1 MKRSNFILLRDLE
14 DPSNQASG
22 VLWGMLSNYV
32 YGTLPPIALKGELFE
47 ALPADEQ
54 LVGIED
60 KIAIRGLKQK
70 YLKVE
75 CPKEDLQAINEHDAQ
90 ILLAVQSYSERCR
103 MLNERQD
110 LLRWGGSENEG
121 CQVLVWIEDLR
132 KNVGAIVHYK
142 GALPPYDGIM
152 FGVEIVDPRF
162 RNRGTTDGVFR
173 CQRYFRCSPGAGLFV
188 SLDKLTVPVEEPDD
202 NVKEDN
208 VQDDYTCIEIETK
221 PSGEDSGME
230 SSEHSLMEAE
240 LLQERSEALIV
251 DENNTDGSETA
262 GELDGCENLE
272 ECRNDTLLKEE
283 KSSEDEVEDFKQLYM
298 KEKKLLHEAQ
308 YRMKESK
315 LRIASLEK
323 RLDEELAIREK
334 LAEKCNALHKQLC
347 EEALHRAEAESL
359 LEEERSKIRKMQKRF
374 DREWA
379 EFERRLIEERA
390 AKSDMERQLND
401 STRQIEEERDTKVT
415 LQREL
420 EALQERLINQGEFE
434 QQRQQQQETIH
445 GEKVEA
451 HPDLESRDWIISRD
465 EVEVSKERSLGT
477 GGWGVVKEG
486 KFRGCRV
493 AVKQIHELILSP
505 HNRRLF
511 MREMGIASRCRHPC
525 LLQFIG
531 ATNDDGVPLFVTELM
546 DISLRDL
553 LEKQPLD
560 KADLVTIA
568 LDVSRALN
576 YLHLNRPPII
586 HRDVSSANVLLW
598 RRDKQWRAKVADYGT
613 ANFMR
618 QCRTI
623 NPGAVIYSAP
633 EALSPEQSPK
643 IDVYSFGLLLCEMC
657 IRELPVP
664 HQSRDQISLITDRVF
679 RDLVMSCVRQDPGER
694 PNMAEVISEL
704 GQMEQK
710 S

>member
-1 MKRSNFILLRDLE
+1 
-14 DPSNQASG
+14 
-22 VLWGMLSNYV
+22 
-32 YGTLPPIALKGELFE
+32 
-47 ALPADEQ
+47 
-54 LVGIED
+54 
-60 KIAIRGLKQK
+60 
-70 YLKVE
+70 
-75 CPKEDLQAINEHDAQ
+75 
-90 ILLAVQSYSERCR
+90 
-103 MLNERQD
+103 
-110 LLRWGGSENEG
+110 
-121 CQVLVWIEDLR
+121 
-132 KNVGAIVHYK
+132 
-142 GALPPYDGIM
+142 
-152 FGVEIVDPRF
+152 
-162 RNRGTTDGVFR
+162 
-173 CQRYFRCSPGAGLFV
+173 
-188 SLDKLTVPVEEPDD
+188 
-202 NVKEDN
+202 
-208 VQDDYTCIEIETK
+208 
-221 PSGEDSGME
+221 ME

-240 LLQERSEALIV
+240 LLQERREALIL
-251 DENNTDGSETA
+251 DEKKTDGSETT
-262 GELDGCENLE
+262 GELDGCESQ
-272 ECRNDTLLKEE
+272 ECRNDTPLKEE
-283 KSSEDEVEDFKQLYM
+283 KSSEDEEEDFKQLYL
-298 KEKKLLHEAQ
+298 KEKKLLYEAQ
-308 YRMKESK
+308 YRLKESK
-315 LRIASLEK
+315 LRISSLEK

-334 LAEKCNALHKQLC
+334 LAEKCNALHKDLS
-347 EEALHRAEAESL
+347 EETLHRTEAESL

-401 STRQIEEERDTKVT
+401 SRRQIEEERTTKMT

-420 EALQERLINQGEFE
+420 DALQERLSHQGEFE
-434 QQRQQQQETIH
+434 QQRQQQQQQQQETVH
-445 GEKVEA
+445 SETHAVEA

-465 EVEVSKERSLGT
+465 EVEVSEERSLGT

-560 KADLVTIA
+560 KADVVTIA

-623 NPGAVIYSAP
+623 NPGAAIYSAP
-633 EALSPEQSPK
+633 EALSAEQSPK
-643 IDVYSFGLLLCEMC
+643 
-657 IRELPVP
+657 
-664 HQSRDQISLITDRVF
+664 
-679 RDLVMSCVRQDPGER
+679 VRQMNFCCCCCFLFLILWTKLLR
-694 PNMAEVISEL
+694 H
-704 GQMEQK
+704 
-710 S
+710 

>member
-1 MKRSNFILLRDLE
+1 
-14 DPSNQASG
+14 
-22 VLWGMLSNYV
+22 
-32 YGTLPPIALKGELFE
+32 
-47 ALPADEQ
+47 
-54 LVGIED
+54 
-60 KIAIRGLKQK
+60 
-70 YLKVE
+70 
-75 CPKEDLQAINEHDAQ
+75 
-90 ILLAVQSYSERCR
+90 
-103 MLNERQD
+103 
-110 LLRWGGSENEG
+110 
-121 CQVLVWIEDLR
+121 
-132 KNVGAIVHYK
+132 
-142 GALPPYDGIM
+142 
-152 FGVEIVDPRF
+152 
-162 RNRGTTDGVFR
+162 
-173 CQRYFRCSPGAGLFV
+173 
-188 SLDKLTVPVEEPDD
+188 
-202 NVKEDN
+202 
-208 VQDDYTCIEIETK
+208 
-221 PSGEDSGME
+221 ME

-240 LLQERSEALIV
+240 LLQERSETSIL
-251 DENNTDGSETA
+251 DENNTDGSETT
-262 GELDGCENLE
+262 GELDGCESE

-283 KSSEDEVEDFKQLYM
+283 KSSEDEEEDFKQLYL

-308 YRMKESK
+308 YQLKESS
-315 LRIASLEK
+315 LRISSLEK
-323 RLDEELAIREK
+323 QLDEELAIREK
-334 LAEKCNALHKQLC
+334 LAEKCNALHKHLS

-390 AKSDMERQLND
+390 AKSDVERQLND
-401 STRQIEEERDTKVT
+401 STRQIEEERNTKVT

-420 EALQERLINQGEFE
+420 EAFQERLSHQG
-434 QQRQQQQETIH
+434 QPQQQQQETSH
-445 GEKVEA
+445 GETVEA

-465 EVEVSKERSLGT
+465 EVEVSKGKSLGT

-546 DISLRDL
+546 DVSLRDL

-598 RRDKQWRAKVADYGT
+598 RRDKQWRAKLADYGT

-643 IDVYSFGLLLCEMC
+643 
-657 IRELPVP
+657 
-664 HQSRDQISLITDRVF
+664 
-679 RDLVMSCVRQDPGER
+679 VRQM
-694 PNMAEVISEL
+694 NFCCFFS
-704 GQMEQK
+704 
-710 S
+710 

>member
-1 MKRSNFILLRDLE
+1 MQFSF
-14 DPSNQASG
+14 PS
-22 VLWGMLSNYV
+22 VV
-32 YGTLPPIALKGELFE
+32 
-47 ALPADEQ
+47 
-54 LVGIED
+54 
-60 KIAIRGLKQK
+60 
-70 YLKVE
+70 
-75 CPKEDLQAINEHDAQ
+75 
-90 ILLAVQSYSERCR
+90 
-103 MLNERQD
+103 
-110 LLRWGGSENEG
+110 
-121 CQVLVWIEDLR
+121 
-132 KNVGAIVHYK
+132 
-142 GALPPYDGIM
+142 
-152 FGVEIVDPRF
+152 
-162 RNRGTTDGVFR
+162 
-173 CQRYFRCSPGAGLFV
+173 
-188 SLDKLTVPVEEPDD
+188 
-202 NVKEDN
+202 EDN
-208 VQDDYTCIEIETK
+208 EQDDYTCIEVETK

-230 SSEHSLMEAE
+230 SSEHSLMGAD
-240 LLQERSEALIV
+240 LLKESSEALIL
-251 DENNTDGSETA
+251 DESNTDDSETT
-262 GELDGCENLE
+262 GEFDGCDSE
-272 ECRNDTLLKEE
+272 ECKNDTLRNQE
-283 KSSEDEVEDFKQLYM
+283 KKASEDEEEDFKQLYL

-308 YRMKESK
+308 YRLKESK

-323 RLDEELAIREK
+323 RLDEELVIREK
-334 LAEKCNALHKQLC
+334 LAEKCNALHKHLS

-359 LEEERSKIRKMQKRF
+359 LEDERSKIRKMQKRF

-390 AKSDMERQLND
+390 ATSDMERQLND
-401 STRQIEEERDTKVT
+401 SVSRMEEERKTKAT

-420 EALQERLINQGEFE
+420 EALQERLSHQAEFD
-434 QQRQQQQETIH
+434 QQQTVQSETH
-445 GEKVEA
+445 SVEA
-451 HPDLESRDWIISRD
+451 HPVLESRDWIISRD
-465 EVEVSKERSLGT
+465 EVEVSEGRSLGT

-560 KADLVTIA
+560 KADVVTIA
-568 LDVSRALN
+568 LDVTRALN

-598 RRDKQWRAKVADYGT
+598 RRDKQWHAKVADYGT

-643 IDVYSFGLLLCEMC
+643 VRQMNSSLFFHVLIIWNKLLL
-657 IRELPVP
+657 P
-664 HQSRDQISLITDRVF
+664 
-679 RDLVMSCVRQDPGER
+679 
-694 PNMAEVISEL
+694 
-704 GQMEQK
+704 
-710 S
+710 

>member
-1 MKRSNFILLRDLE
+1 MQFSF
-14 DPSNQASG
+14 PS
-22 VLWGMLSNYV
+22 VV
-32 YGTLPPIALKGELFE
+32 
-47 ALPADEQ
+47 
-54 LVGIED
+54 
-60 KIAIRGLKQK
+60 
-70 YLKVE
+70 
-75 CPKEDLQAINEHDAQ
+75 
-90 ILLAVQSYSERCR
+90 
-103 MLNERQD
+103 
-110 LLRWGGSENEG
+110 
-121 CQVLVWIEDLR
+121 
-132 KNVGAIVHYK
+132 
-142 GALPPYDGIM
+142 
-152 FGVEIVDPRF
+152 
-162 RNRGTTDGVFR
+162 
-173 CQRYFRCSPGAGLFV
+173 
-188 SLDKLTVPVEEPDD
+188 
-202 NVKEDN
+202 EDN
-208 VQDDYTCIEIETK
+208 EQDDYTCIEVETK

-230 SSEHSLMEAE
+230 SSEHSLMGAD
-240 LLQERSEALIV
+240 LLKERSEALIL
-251 DENNTDGSETA
+251 DESNTDDSETT
-262 GELDGCENLE
+262 GEFDGCDSE
-272 ECRNDTLLKEE
+272 EYKNDTLRNQVK
-283 KSSEDEVEDFKQLYM
+283 KASEDEEEDFKQLYL
-298 KEKKLLHEAQ
+298 KEKKLLYEAQ
-308 YRMKESK
+308 YRLKESK

-323 RLDEELAIREK
+323 RLDEELVIREK
-334 LAEKCNALHKQLC
+334 LAEKCNSLHKHLS

-374 DREWA
+374 DREWV

-390 AKSDMERQLND
+390 ATSDVERQLND
-401 STRQIEEERDTKVT
+401 SVSRMEEERKTKAT

-420 EALQERLINQGEFE
+420 EALQERLSHQAEFE
-434 QQRQQQQETIH
+434 QQQTVQGETH
-445 GEKVEA
+445 SVEA

-465 EVEVSKERSLGT
+465 EVEVSEGRSLGT

-560 KADLVTIA
+560 KADVVTIA
-568 LDVSRALN
+568 LDVTRALN

-643 IDVYSFGLLLCEMC
+643 
-657 IRELPVP
+657 
-664 HQSRDQISLITDRVF
+664 
-679 RDLVMSCVRQDPGER
+679 VRQM
-694 PNMAEVISEL
+694 NSSL
-704 GQMEQK
+704 FFHFF
-710 S
+710 

>member
-1 MKRSNFILLRDLE
+1 
-14 DPSNQASG
+14 
-22 VLWGMLSNYV
+22 
-32 YGTLPPIALKGELFE
+32 
-47 ALPADEQ
+47 
-54 LVGIED
+54 
-60 KIAIRGLKQK
+60 
-70 YLKVE
+70 
-75 CPKEDLQAINEHDAQ
+75 
-90 ILLAVQSYSERCR
+90 
-103 MLNERQD
+103 
-110 LLRWGGSENEG
+110 
-121 CQVLVWIEDLR
+121 
-132 KNVGAIVHYK
+132 
-142 GALPPYDGIM
+142 
-152 FGVEIVDPRF
+152 
-162 RNRGTTDGVFR
+162 
-173 CQRYFRCSPGAGLFV
+173 
-188 SLDKLTVPVEEPDD
+188 
-202 NVKEDN
+202 
-208 VQDDYTCIEIETK
+208 
-221 PSGEDSGME
+221 ME

-283 KSSEDEVEDFKQLYM
+283 KSSEDEVEDFKQLYL

-420 EALQERLINQGEFE
+420 EALQERLINQGEFQ

-643 IDVYSFGLLLCEMC
+643 
-657 IRELPVP
+657 
-664 HQSRDQISLITDRVF
+664 
-679 RDLVMSCVRQDPGER
+679 VRQMNFCCCFFFPI
-694 PNMAEVISEL
+694 NHICHKKTLVIIGSLLKEH
-704 GQMEQK
+704 
-710 S
+710 

>member
-1 MKRSNFILLRDLE
+1 MRFSF
-14 DPSNQASG
+14 PSF
-22 VLWGMLSNYV
+22 L
-32 YGTLPPIALKGELFE
+32 
-47 ALPADEQ
+47 
-54 LVGIED
+54 
-60 KIAIRGLKQK
+60 
-70 YLKVE
+70 
-75 CPKEDLQAINEHDAQ
+75 
-90 ILLAVQSYSERCR
+90 
-103 MLNERQD
+103 
-110 LLRWGGSENEG
+110 
-121 CQVLVWIEDLR
+121 
-132 KNVGAIVHYK
+132 
-142 GALPPYDGIM
+142 
-152 FGVEIVDPRF
+152 
-162 RNRGTTDGVFR
+162 
-173 CQRYFRCSPGAGLFV
+173 
-188 SLDKLTVPVEEPDD
+188 DD
-202 NVKEDN
+202 NE
-208 VQDDYTCIEIETK
+208 QDDYTCIEVETK

-240 LLQERSEALIV
+240 LLQARSEALIL
-251 DENNTDGSETA
+251 DESNTDGSETT
-262 GELDGCENLE
+262 GELDGCESE
-272 ECRNDTLLKEE
+272 ECRNDTLLKED
-283 KSSEDEVEDFKQLYM
+283 KSSEGEEEDFKQLYL
-298 KEKKLLHEAQ
+298 KENKLLYEAQ
-308 YRMKESK
+308 YRLKESK
-315 LRIASLEK
+315 FRITSLEK

-334 LAEKCNALHKQLC
+334 LAEKYNALHKHIS
-347 EEALHRAEAESL
+347 EETLHRAEAESL

-401 STRQIEEERDTKVT
+401 SRRQIEEERNTTVT

-420 EALQERLINQGEFE
+420 EALQERLNHEGEFE
-434 QQRQQQQETIH
+434 QPRQPQQPLQETVH
-445 GEKVEA
+445 SETHAVEA
-451 HPDLESRDWIISRD
+451 HPVLESRDWIISRD
-465 EVEVSKERSLGT
+465 EVEVSEERDLGT

-553 LEKQPLD
+553 LEKQLLD
-560 KADLVTIA
+560 KAEVVTIA

-643 IDVYSFGLLLCEMC
+643 
-657 IRELPVP
+657 
-664 HQSRDQISLITDRVF
+664 
-679 RDLVMSCVRQDPGER
+679 VR
-694 PNMAEVISEL
+694 
-704 GQMEQK
+704 
-710 S
+710 

>member
-1 MKRSNFILLRDLE
+1 
-14 DPSNQASG
+14 
-22 VLWGMLSNYV
+22 
-32 YGTLPPIALKGELFE
+32 
-47 ALPADEQ
+47 
-54 LVGIED
+54 
-60 KIAIRGLKQK
+60 
-70 YLKVE
+70 
-75 CPKEDLQAINEHDAQ
+75 
-90 ILLAVQSYSERCR
+90 
-103 MLNERQD
+103 
-110 LLRWGGSENEG
+110 
-121 CQVLVWIEDLR
+121 
-132 KNVGAIVHYK
+132 
-142 GALPPYDGIM
+142 
-152 FGVEIVDPRF
+152 
-162 RNRGTTDGVFR
+162 
-173 CQRYFRCSPGAGLFV
+173 
-188 SLDKLTVPVEEPDD
+188 
-202 NVKEDN
+202 
-208 VQDDYTCIEIETK
+208 
-221 PSGEDSGME
+221 ME

-283 KSSEDEVEDFKQLYM
+283 KSSEDEVEDFKQLYL
-298 KEKKLLHEAQ
+298 KENKLLHEVQ

-493 AVKQIHELILSP
+493 AVKQIHKLILSP

-633 EALSPEQSPK
+633 EVLSPEQSPK
-643 IDVYSFGLLLCEMC
+643 
-657 IRELPVP
+657 
-664 HQSRDQISLITDRVF
+664 
-679 RDLVMSCVRQDPGER
+679 VRQMNFCCFFFPI
-694 PNMAEVISEL
+694 NHICHKKTLVIIGSLLKEH
-704 GQMEQK
+704 
-710 S
+710 

>member
-1 MKRSNFILLRDLE
+1 MQFSF
-14 DPSNQASG
+14 PS
-22 VLWGMLSNYV
+22 VV
-32 YGTLPPIALKGELFE
+32 
-47 ALPADEQ
+47 
-54 LVGIED
+54 
-60 KIAIRGLKQK
+60 
-70 YLKVE
+70 
-75 CPKEDLQAINEHDAQ
+75 
-90 ILLAVQSYSERCR
+90 
-103 MLNERQD
+103 
-110 LLRWGGSENEG
+110 
-121 CQVLVWIEDLR
+121 
-132 KNVGAIVHYK
+132 
-142 GALPPYDGIM
+142 
-152 FGVEIVDPRF
+152 
-162 RNRGTTDGVFR
+162 
-173 CQRYFRCSPGAGLFV
+173 
-188 SLDKLTVPVEEPDD
+188 
-202 NVKEDN
+202 EDN
-208 VQDDYTCIEIETK
+208 GQDDYACIEVETK

-230 SSEHSLMEAE
+230 SSEHSLMGA
-240 LLQERSEALIV
+240 
-251 DENNTDGSETA
+251 D
-262 GELDGCENLE
+262 
-272 ECRNDTLLKEE
+272 LLKERSDALILDE
-283 KSSEDEVEDFKQLYM
+283 SNTDDSETTGEFDGCDSEECKTDTLRNQGKKASEDEEGDFKQLYL
-298 KEKKLLHEAQ
+298 KEKKLLYEAQ
-308 YRMKESK
+308 YRLKESK

-323 RLDEELAIREK
+323 RLDEELVIREK
-334 LAEKCNALHKQLC
+334 LAEKCNALQKHLS
-347 EEALHRAEAESL
+347 EEALHRDEAESL
-359 LEEERSKIRKMQKRF
+359 LEEERSKVRKMQKRF

-390 AKSDMERQLND
+390 ATSDMERQLND
-401 STRQIEEERDTKVT
+401 SVSRMEEEKNTKAT

-420 EALQERLINQGEFE
+420 EALQERLSHQAEFE
-434 QQRQQQQETIH
+434 QQRQQQQETVH
-445 GEKVEA
+445 SETHAVEA
-451 HPDLESRDWIISRD
+451 QPDLESRDWIISRD
-465 EVEVSKERSLGT
+465 EVVSEGRSLGT

-560 KADLVTIA
+560 KADVVTIA
-568 LDVSRALN
+568 LDVTRALN

-643 IDVYSFGLLLCEMC
+643 
-657 IRELPVP
+657 
-664 HQSRDQISLITDRVF
+664 
-679 RDLVMSCVRQDPGER
+679 VRQM
-694 PNMAEVISEL
+694 NSCFFFCI
-704 GQMEQK
+704 
-710 S
+710 

>member
-1 MKRSNFILLRDLE
+1 
-14 DPSNQASG
+14 
-22 VLWGMLSNYV
+22 
-32 YGTLPPIALKGELFE
+32 
-47 ALPADEQ
+47 
-54 LVGIED
+54 
-60 KIAIRGLKQK
+60 
-70 YLKVE
+70 
-75 CPKEDLQAINEHDAQ
+75 
-90 ILLAVQSYSERCR
+90 
-103 MLNERQD
+103 
-110 LLRWGGSENEG
+110 
-121 CQVLVWIEDLR
+121 
-132 KNVGAIVHYK
+132 
-142 GALPPYDGIM
+142 
-152 FGVEIVDPRF
+152 
-162 RNRGTTDGVFR
+162 
-173 CQRYFRCSPGAGLFV
+173 
-188 SLDKLTVPVEEPDD
+188 
-202 NVKEDN
+202 
-208 VQDDYTCIEIETK
+208 
-221 PSGEDSGME
+221 ME

-283 KSSEDEVEDFKQLYM
+283 KSSEDEVEDFKQLYL
-298 KEKKLLHEAQ
+298 KENKLLHEVQ

-633 EALSPEQSPK
+633 EVLSPEQSPK
-643 IDVYSFGLLLCEMC
+643 
-657 IRELPVP
+657 
-664 HQSRDQISLITDRVF
+664 
-679 RDLVMSCVRQDPGER
+679 VRQMNFCCFFFPI
-694 PNMAEVISEL
+694 NHICHKKTLVIIGSLLKEH
-704 GQMEQK
+704 
-710 S
+710 

>member
-1 MKRSNFILLRDLE
+1 MRFSFPSVLE
-14 DPSNQASG
+14 A
-22 VLWGMLSNYV
+22 
-32 YGTLPPIALKGELFE
+32 
-47 ALPADEQ
+47 
-54 LVGIED
+54 
-60 KIAIRGLKQK
+60 
-70 YLKVE
+70 
-75 CPKEDLQAINEHDAQ
+75 
-90 ILLAVQSYSERCR
+90 
-103 MLNERQD
+103 
-110 LLRWGGSENEG
+110 
-121 CQVLVWIEDLR
+121 
-132 KNVGAIVHYK
+132 
-142 GALPPYDGIM
+142 
-152 FGVEIVDPRF
+152 
-162 RNRGTTDGVFR
+162 
-173 CQRYFRCSPGAGLFV
+173 
-188 SLDKLTVPVEEPDD
+188 
-202 NVKEDN
+202 N
-208 VQDDYTCIEIETK
+208 VQDDYTCIEVETK
-221 PSGEDSGME
+221 PNGEDSGME
-230 SSEHSLMEAE
+230 SSGHSLMEAE
-240 LLQERSEALIV
+240 LLQEKSEALIL

-262 GELDGCENLE
+262 GELDGCESQ

-283 KSSEDEVEDFKQLYM
+283 KSIEDEEEEFKQLYL
-298 KEKKLLHEAQ
+298 KEKKFLLETQ
-308 YRMKESK
+308 YRLKESK

-323 RLDEELAIREK
+323 QLDEELAIREK
-334 LAEKCNALHKQLC
+334 LAEKCNALHKHLS
-347 EEALHRAEAESL
+347 EETLHRAEAESL

-374 DREWA
+374 DREWE
-379 EFERRLIEERA
+379 EFEKRLIEERA
-390 AKSDMERQLND
+390 AKSDIERQLND
-401 STRQIEEERDTKVT
+401 SFRQIEEERDMKVS

-420 EALQERLINQGEFE
+420 EALQERLSHQGEFE
-434 QQRQQQQETIH
+434 HQRQQQQQQEEAIPSET
-445 GEKVEA
+445 VEA

-465 EVEVSKERSLGT
+465 EVEMSEEKCLGT
-477 GGWGVVKEG
+477 GGWGFVKEG

-553 LEKQPLD
+553 LEKQRLD
-560 KADLVTIA
+560 KADLVIIA

-643 IDVYSFGLLLCEMC
+643 
-657 IRELPVP
+657 
-664 HQSRDQISLITDRVF
+664 
-679 RDLVMSCVRQDPGER
+679 VRQMNLCCCFFLILWTKLLR
-694 PNMAEVISEL
+694 H
-704 GQMEQK
+704 
-710 S
+710 

>member
-1 MKRSNFILLRDLE
+1 
-14 DPSNQASG
+14 
-22 VLWGMLSNYV
+22 
-32 YGTLPPIALKGELFE
+32 
-47 ALPADEQ
+47 
-54 LVGIED
+54 
-60 KIAIRGLKQK
+60 
-70 YLKVE
+70 
-75 CPKEDLQAINEHDAQ
+75 
-90 ILLAVQSYSERCR
+90 
-103 MLNERQD
+103 
-110 LLRWGGSENEG
+110 
-121 CQVLVWIEDLR
+121 
-132 KNVGAIVHYK
+132 
-142 GALPPYDGIM
+142 
-152 FGVEIVDPRF
+152 
-162 RNRGTTDGVFR
+162 
-173 CQRYFRCSPGAGLFV
+173 
-188 SLDKLTVPVEEPDD
+188 
-202 NVKEDN
+202 
-208 VQDDYTCIEIETK
+208 
-221 PSGEDSGME
+221 ME

-283 KSSEDEVEDFKQLYM
+283 KSSEDEVEDFKQLYL
-298 KEKKLLHEAQ
+298 KENKLLHEVQ

-420 EALQERLINQGEFE
+420 EALQERLINQGEFQ

-643 IDVYSFGLLLCEMC
+643 
-657 IRELPVP
+657 
-664 HQSRDQISLITDRVF
+664 
-679 RDLVMSCVRQDPGER
+679 VRQMNFCCFFFPI
-694 PNMAEVISEL
+694 NHICHKKTLVIIGSLLKEH
-704 GQMEQK
+704 
-710 S
+710 

>member
-1 MKRSNFILLRDLE
+1 
-14 DPSNQASG
+14 
-22 VLWGMLSNYV
+22 
-32 YGTLPPIALKGELFE
+32 
-47 ALPADEQ
+47 
-54 LVGIED
+54 
-60 KIAIRGLKQK
+60 
-70 YLKVE
+70 
-75 CPKEDLQAINEHDAQ
+75 
-90 ILLAVQSYSERCR
+90 
-103 MLNERQD
+103 
-110 LLRWGGSENEG
+110 
-121 CQVLVWIEDLR
+121 
-132 KNVGAIVHYK
+132 
-142 GALPPYDGIM
+142 
-152 FGVEIVDPRF
+152 
-162 RNRGTTDGVFR
+162 
-173 CQRYFRCSPGAGLFV
+173 
-188 SLDKLTVPVEEPDD
+188 
-202 NVKEDN
+202 
-208 VQDDYTCIEIETK
+208 
-221 PSGEDSGME
+221 ME

-283 KSSEDEVEDFKQLYM
+283 KSSEDEVEDFKQLYL

-560 KADLVTIA
+560 KTDLVTIA

-643 IDVYSFGLLLCEMC
+643 
-657 IRELPVP
+657 
-664 HQSRDQISLITDRVF
+664 
-679 RDLVMSCVRQDPGER
+679 VRQMNFCCCFFPDKPYL
-694 PNMAEVISEL
+694 P
-704 GQMEQK
+704 QK
-710 S
+710 DASYHWQSAQRTLNRE